1 MPAWIHSGDIVER
14 PSVQVLALQ
23 DNKKVTQFS
32 IRNIAFVIL
41 AEFFAIQPFFVGCK

>member
-1 MPAWIHSGDIVER
+1 MPAWIHTGDVAER

-32 IRNIAFVIL
+32 IRNIAFGIL
-41 AEFFAIQPFFVGCK
+41 AEFFAMQYFIS